1 MNIFEIILIGIVGSI
16 VLMVLRLAVVFIGMF
31 INLSVQAVLRL
42 FKR

>member
-16 VLMVLRLAVVFIGMF
+16 VLIVLRLVVVFIGMF